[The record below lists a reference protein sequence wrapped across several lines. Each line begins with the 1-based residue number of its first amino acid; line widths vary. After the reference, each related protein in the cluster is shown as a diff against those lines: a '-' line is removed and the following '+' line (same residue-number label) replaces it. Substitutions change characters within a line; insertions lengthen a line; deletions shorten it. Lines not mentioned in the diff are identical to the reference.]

1 MVGIIAQLCC
11 WDVNL
16 KFRQS
21 VVGAVLAASA
31 AEKVDAVGNGY
42 KGDSFVSSIA
52 GSAQISHKEGTGI
65 VDARWA

>member
-11 WDVNL
+11 WDDNL